1 MLELLIVSNTRKR
14 KYMKNLLNK
23 TTVYEI
29 FRYVIV
35 GGISAVVDIAGLTFF
50 VEVIFNSEKSP
61 VNMAIAT
68 AAGFILGLICN
79 YVLSMLFVFTSDL
92 QKEQNK
98 NKTKTFVIFTLVG
111 IVGFFLTELFMY
123 LGMLICSKEGLW
135 YIVLSCFVKGIVL
148 IWNYVGRKIFVYK
161 GM

>member
-1 MLELLIVSNTRKR
+1 MNSLI
-14 KYMKNLLNK
+14 NK
-23 TTVYEI
+23 KTFYEM

-35 GGISAVVDIAGLTFF
+35 GGISAVVDILGLTFF
-50 VEVIFNSEKSP
+50 VEVIFNSDKKP

-79 YVLSMLFVFTSDL
+79 YILSMMFVFTNDS

-98 NKTKTFVIFTLVG
+98 KKTQTFTIFALVG
-111 IVGFFLTELFMY
+111 VVGLVLTEVLMY
-123 LGMLICSKEGLW
+123 VGMLICSKEGFW
-135 YIVLSCFVKGIVL
+135 YVILSCFIKGIVL

-161 GM
+161 GK

>member
-1 MLELLIVSNTRKR
+1 
-14 KYMKNLLNK
+14 MKNLLNK
-23 TTVYEI
+23 KTFYEM
-29 FRYVIV
+29 FRYGIV
-35 GGISAVVDIAGLTFF
+35 GGISAVVDIAGLTFC
-50 VEVIFNSEKSP
+50 VETVFSSEKTP

-68 AAGFILGLICN
+68 AVGFLLGLICN
-79 YVLSMLFVFTSDL
+79 YILSMIFVFTSDS

-98 NKTKTFVIFTLVG
+98 KKTKTFVIFTLVG
-111 IVGFFLTELFMY
+111 IIGFLLTELFMY

>member
-1 MLELLIVSNTRKR
+1 MKYSNYNCKGCGR
-14 KYMKNLLNK
+14 KYMKDLLNK
-23 TTVYEI
+23 KTLYEM

-50 VEVIFNSEKSP
+50 IEVFFKSEKSLA
-61 VNMAIAT
+61 NIAIAT
-68 AAGFILGLICN
+68 AVGFILGLICN
-79 YVLSMLFVFTSDL
+79 YVLSMIFVFVNDS

-98 NKTKTFVIFTLVG
+98 KKTRTFVIFTLVG
-111 IVGFFLTELFMY
+111 VVGFFLTEIFMY
-123 LGMLICSKEGLW
+123 LGMLVCSKEGFW
-135 YIVLSCFVKGIVL
+135 YIVLSCLVKGIVL